1 MNFSKL
7 EKPLMTALLIYYVIL
22 LILTSIYAETN
33 TSTTNSTT
41 TTSSSGN
48 QVIDQDFINTLVTL
62 SPALF
67 FLSICFKFLDLLR
80 DALSFGGEK

>member
-1 MNFSKL
+1 MNISWLKTVL
-7 EKPLMTALLIYYVIL
+7 VVIL
-22 LILTSIYAETN
+22 IMNVIILSEESN
-33 TSTTNSTT
+33 VTT
-41 TTSSSGN
+41 TTSQSNSI
-48 QVIDQDFINTLVTL
+48 IDQDFVNTLITL

>member
-1 MNFSKL
+1 MNISWLKTVL
-7 EKPLMTALLIYYVIL
+7 VVIL
-22 LILTSIYAETN
+22 IMNVIILSLTIIFAEESN
-33 TSTTNSTT
+33 VTT
-41 TTSSSGN
+41 TTSQSNSI
-48 QVIDQDFINTLVTL
+48 IDQDFVNTLITL